1 MFVFLRTSTH
11 GLWVSHQFNV
21 QVCKPLQCLFLPV
34 YKVDKCHQVMH
45 INKRIELAQR
55 GMTTDKMYVCIIILL
70 SNYGVLD

>member
-45 INKRIELAQR
+45 INKRIELAHWR
-55 GMTTDKMYVCIIILL
+55 VVLWKMWLLLHECIVVIII
-70 SNYGVLD
+70 